1 MHRQKLSK
9 KELRKKIW
17 KKAGGVCAHCGHKI
31 YGTKTV
37 DHVIPK
43 SAGGSRG
50 RIQNMMPLC
59 RRCNMAK
66 GSKWVDPWTYYRYA
80 SEEAIWDCVMYANLF
95 YGSKK
100 G

>member
-1 MHRQKLSK
+1 
-9 KELRKKIW
+9 
-17 KKAGGVCAHCGHKI
+17 
-31 YGTKTV
+31 
-37 DHVIPK
+37 
-43 SAGGSRG
+43 
-50 RIQNMMPLC
+50 
-59 RRCNMAK
+59 MAK